1 VIPQTDAVPL
11 CWREPFRASGCGD
24 VDCCITFAAELRAGF
39 LGRRTHRFGSNKPTL
54 SVPI

>member
-24 VDCCITFAAELRAGF
+24 VDCSITFAAELRAGF